1 MLGRPDV
8 PAFPQA
14 EGAHLGLLHPFRGEA
29 DNHRAA
35 ESLLG
40 VDHGAVRP
48 VYPDMAGAIPEVL
61 RDRKA
66 LAAEK
71 LAALEPRLAD
81 AVPDRPGPAS
91 ALLPERLA
99 WGVPAKCLA
108 QLHAAEARCKQ
119 DAVRF
124 AA

>member
-1 MLGRPDV
+1 MARPDV
-8 PAFPQA
+8 PASPQVA
-14 EGAHLGLLHPFRGEA
+14 VVRLGLLHPFRGEA
-29 DNHRAA
+29 DNHLAA

-66 LAAEK
+66 LAAGK

-91 ALLPERLA
+91 ALFLERLA

-108 QLHAAEARCKQ
+108 QLHAAEARCIQ
-119 DAVRF
+119 DAARF